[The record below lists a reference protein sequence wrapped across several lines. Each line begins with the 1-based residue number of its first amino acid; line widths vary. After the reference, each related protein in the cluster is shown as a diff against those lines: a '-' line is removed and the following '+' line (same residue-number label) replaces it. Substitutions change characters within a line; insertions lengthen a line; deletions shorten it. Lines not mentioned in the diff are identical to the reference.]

1 MKSLFCAAFLIISG
15 KTILG
20 QVLSP
25 TDSLKHLIAS
35 KQGDERSK
43 LLIQLSYQ
51 YAGGHPDTALVLLEQ
66 AATGAET
73 PEMRG
78 KVLFE
83 WAMLHRF
90 LENEREQ
97 AIFLDSAY
105 QTLKGVNDSI
115 AANALHYKVLLL
127 QLQGKY
133 EQALQTGHLLID
145 VRKALP
151 SRNHEL
157 NAVLQTGY
165 TYDRM
170 GDYHK
175 SIAWYKKGLEIQG
188 VTNEN
193 FIGRA
198 YGLIGIAYDGLEEY
212 DEAIRYNLKAVE
224 HFTKAPNS
232 SFLHTWYSN
241 LGNTYTKMGKLD
253 LAEKYTLLAL
263 EDDSRKRYVTRINLG
278 KIYMEQGLLNKS
290 MEVLEAVTQELEE
303 VGQQN
308 YLSEAYYRM
317 HEWYRK
323 KRDFETALVYFEKYK
338 ANEDERLSEAKLKQ
352 VNELTVAYETA
363 EKERLLVEQRAQL
376 AEGELRVKNRN
387 QWIFGLSFLAIG
399 LTAIGALLYKQEQ
412 LKRQQVKREAALKLT
427 LNDIEHQNRL
437 QEQRLAISR
446 DLHDNIGS
454 QLTFIISA
462 IDTLKQFVG
471 DRDTRFT
478 ERLTHMSAFAKET
491 IQELRDTVWAM
502 NKAEIAVEDLRR
514 RVSDFI
520 EKANLV
526 TGEVKLVF
534 HTAVE
539 GAPLIFDSRTG
550 MWLYRI
556 LQEAVNNAIKHAEAR
571 TITVTFG
578 REGDLF
584 LLAVE
589 DDGRGF
595 DVESAERGN
604 GLESM
609 RRRAQVLHGKLEL
622 VSEKGKT
629 VVSCRIPIKHQKDE
643 EIA

>member
-1 MKSLFCAAFLIISG
+1 MKSLVFVALIFIVGETAFG
-15 KTILG
+15 K
-20 QVLSP
+20 VRSP
-25 TDSLKHLIAS
+25 TDSLKQLVSSRH
-35 KQGDERSK
+35 GDERSK

-51 YAGGHPDTALVLLEQ
+51 YAGNNPDTALVLLEQ
-66 AATGAET
+66 ALAGAKT
-73 PEMRG
+73 PEIRG

-83 WAMLHRF
+83 RAMLHRF
-90 LENEREQ
+90 LENDKRQ
-97 AIFLDSAY
+97 AEALDSAY

-115 AANALHYKVLLL
+115 AANALHYKVVLL
-127 QLQGKY
+127 QLQGQY
-133 EQALQTGHLLID
+133 EKALQTGHLLID
-145 VRKALP
+145 TRKALP

-170 GDYHK
+170 GDYRK
-175 SIAWYKKGLEIQG
+175 AIVWYKKGLEIQG

-198 YGLIGIAYDGLEEY
+198 YGLIGIAYDGLAEY
-212 DEAIRYNLKAVE
+212 EEAIAYNLQAVE
-224 HFTKAPNS
+224 HFKKAPNS

-263 EDDSRKRYVTRINLG
+263 EDAKEQRYIARVNLG
-278 KIYMEQGLLNKS
+278 KIYMEQGLLAES
-290 MEVLEAVTQELEE
+290 QAVLEKVTQELENT
-303 VGQQN
+303 GQTN
-308 YLSEAYYRM
+308 YLSQAYNRM
-317 HEWYRK
+317 HELYRK
-323 KRDFETALVYFEKYK
+323 KGDYKTALAYFEKYK
-338 ANEDERLSEAKLKQ
+338 ANEDKRLSEAKIKQ
-352 VNELTVAYETA
+352 VNELAVEYETA
-363 EKERLLVEQRAQL
+363 EKERLLAEQRAQL
-376 AEGELRVKNRN
+376 AEGELLVKNRN

-399 LTAIGALLYKQEQ
+399 LAAIGTLLYKQEQ
-412 LKRQQVKREAALKLT
+412 LKSQQVQREAALKLT
-427 LNDIEHQNRL
+427 LNDIEHRNRL

-471 DRDTRFT
+471 DQNTRFT
-478 ERLTHMSAFAKET
+478 ERLAHMGAFAKDT
-491 IQELRDTVWAM
+491 IQELRDTIWAM
-502 NKAEIAVEDLRR
+502 NKDQIALEDLET

-526 TGEVKLVF
+526 AGEVGLVF
-534 HTAVE
+534 RTDVE
-539 GAPLIFDSRTG
+539 GDTIIFDSRTG

-556 LQEAVNNAIKHAEAR
+556 LQEAVNNAIKYAEAK
-571 TITVTFG
+571 TIAVTFG
-578 REGDLF
+578 RDAGLF
-584 LLAVE
+584 LLTVE
-589 DDGRGF
+589 DDGKGF
-595 DVESAERGN
+595 DVERAERGN
-604 GLESM
+604 GLENM
-609 RRRAQVLHGKLEL
+609 RRRAQVLHGELEL